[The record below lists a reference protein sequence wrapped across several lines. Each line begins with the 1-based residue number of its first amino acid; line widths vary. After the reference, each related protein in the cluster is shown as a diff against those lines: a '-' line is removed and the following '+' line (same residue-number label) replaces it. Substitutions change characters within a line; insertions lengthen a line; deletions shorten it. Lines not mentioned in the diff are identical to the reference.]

1 MTISTEDWFLFYLII
16 TTLPALGEGSK
27 GDQSF
32 VFYNCNRTCF
42 RENCHNDLKIMEP
55 SSLHLIKWNCK
66 DECHYQCMWT
76 TVEAFQKD
84 GTPIPQFFGKW
95 PFIRLFG
102 IQEPASTFFS
112 ILNGL
117 SHLMIF
123 RYRSL
128 VRSTTPLYYVW
139 HGMALLAG
147 NAWFWSTI
155 FHSKDT
161 VFTEMMDY
169 FCAFSIILYN
179 VFILCCRI
187 FGTDIW
193 WKPLCL
199 GLLLL
204 CLFVQHTFYMA
215 LVKFDY
221 GYNMQVNVVIGLINL
236 LGWLAWCLCNR
247 KKTYIWKCVV
257 SILSINLLLML
268 EVLDFPPLWWIFDAH
283 SLWHAGTAPLALLWY
298 SFVIDDGL
306 YLMSN
311 IKDEEAKK
319 TV

>member
-1 MTISTEDWFLFYLII
+1 MTLSVEDWFVLYLII
-16 TTLPALGEGSK
+16 TALPALGEGSK

-32 VFYNCNRTCF
+32 VFFNCNRTCL
-42 RENCHNDLKIMEP
+42 RENCHMGSKFTDR
-55 SSLHLIKWNCK
+55 SSLQLVKWNCQE
-66 DECHYQCMWT
+66 ECYYQCMWT
-76 TVEAFQKD
+76 AVEAFQKD

-102 IQEPASTFFS
+102 IQEPASTCFS

-123 RYRSL
+123 RYRSF

-139 HGMALLAG
+139 HGLALLAG
-147 NAWFWSTI
+147 HAWFWSTI

-161 VFTEMMDY
+161 PFTERMDY

-179 VFILCCRI
+179 VFILCCRV
-187 FGTDIW
+187 FGTDKW

-204 CLFVQHTFYMA
+204 IVFVQHIFYMA
-215 LVKFDY
+215 WIKFDY
-221 GYNMQVNVVIGLINL
+221 GYNMKVNVVIGLINL
-236 LGWLAWCLCNR
+236 LGWVAWCFCNR
-247 KKTYIWKCVV
+247 DKTYIWKCGV
-257 SILSINLLLML
+257 SVLSINLLLTL
-268 EVLDFPPLWWIFDAH
+268 ELLDFPPLWWIFDAH

-311 IKDEEAKK
+311 TKDKKAKK